1 MVRSIHTLLFT
12 AATPL
17 LAWPV
22 HAAEKGTPKN
32 PWALG
37 MAGTTRT
44 LLMLLLAIA
53 LAGCGQS
60 LHDLAAR
67 GDLEGIREK
76 LSRDPAALNSRDVL
90 DKTPLHHAVSNKRI
104 EAMALLVEA
113 GAEVNAQDKTGL
125 TPLHVAAMQG
135 RQEEAAWLLD
145 HGADLEARDTFGD
158 TPVHTAAVYGMGG
171 GIQVL
176 HRRGAS
182 LTLTNNDGHTPL
194 DLARKYRHE
203 RVVAYLEKLTGNA
216 E

>member
-1 MVRSIHTLLFT
+1 
-12 AATPL
+12 
-17 LAWPV
+17 
-22 HAAEKGTPKN
+22 
-32 PWALG
+32 
-37 MAGTTRT
+37 MAGRRRRVMTPISAGARAA
-44 LLMLLLAIA
+44 LLMLIA
-53 LAGCGQS
+53 LVLAGCGQS

-67 GDLEGIREK
+67 GDLDGMREK
-76 LSRDPAALNSRDVL
+76 LASDPASLDSLDVL
-90 DKTPLHHAVSNKRI
+90 DKAPLHHAVSNKRI

-113 GAEVNAQDKTGL
+113 GADVNAQDKTGL

-135 RQEEAAWLLD
+135 RREEAAWLLD
-145 HGADLEARDTFGD
+145 HGANIEARDAFGD

-176 HRRGAS
+176 HQRGAS
-182 LTLTNNDGHTPL
+182 LTLTNNAGDTPL

>member
-1 MVRSIHTLLFT
+1 
-12 AATPL
+12 
-17 LAWPV
+17 
-22 HAAEKGTPKN
+22 
-32 PWALG
+32 
-37 MAGTTRT
+37 MAGRRRRVMTHISAGARAE
-44 LLMLLLAIA
+44 LLMLIA
-53 LAGCGQS
+53 LVLAGCGQS

-67 GDLEGIREK
+67 GDLDGMREK
-76 LSRDPAALNSRDVL
+76 LASDPGSLDSRDVL

-113 GAEVNAQDKTGL
+113 GADVNAQDKTGL

-135 RQEEAAWLLD
+135 RREEAAWLLD
-145 HGADLEARDTFGD
+145 HGANIEARDAFGD

-176 HRRGAS
+176 HQRGAS
-182 LTLTNNDGHTPL
+182 LTFTNNDGDTPL